1 MLSFNVIVVPTD
13 FSDFSLR
20 ALAYAIGLAEK
31 YGSSLFVL
39 YIAEPTL
46 QVSDMAWVGV
56 NDQSLKN
63 EHAEEAQRQL
73 EQLVRDQV
81 PAGLPVTAEV
91 RTGDA
96 VEEIIQFAENK
107 GADLVVMAT
116 HGRSG
121 LSHML
126 MGSTAEQVIRKASCP
141 VLTLKHPM
149 QVIPPPEDR
158 T

>member
-1 MLSFNVIVVPTD
+1 MLSLNVIVVPTD

-20 ALAYAIGLAEK
+20 ALAYAIGLAAK
-31 YGSSLFVL
+31 YGSSMNVL
-39 YIAEPTL
+39 YIAEPAL

-56 NDQSLKN
+56 SNQSLKN
-63 EHAEEAQRQL
+63 DHAEEAQRQL
-73 EQLVRDQV
+73 EQIVREQI
-81 PAGLPVTAEV
+81 PADVQASAEV

-96 VEEIIQFAENK
+96 VEEIIRFAESK
-107 GADLVVMAT
+107 GADLIVMAT

-121 LSHML
+121 ISHML

-149 QVIPPPEDR
+149 QVTPPL
-158 T
+158 